1 MVSIL
6 FYSFHPILTQTTL
19 VESPVALLDALNGS
33 GSAAAD
39 AAGTEGAPALQ
50 FGSSTCKGKS
60 GSGSGSGSG
69 GSGVY
74 FAEQPSSAWQRCDAG
89 MDVHTRAM
97 FILPMIVYV
106 SYLSLCSFY
115 EYVYAPDTQGLL
127 QENDSSLQFR
137 RMLQRLARSKA
148 GLLIEKLNLSAVGV
162 SYHLIHSFFIPYRQV
177 FVHQFVTTGCGC
189 RNNCRERQPGCS

>member
-6 FYSFHPILTQTTL
+6 LFSFHPIFAQTIL
-19 VESPVALLDALNGS
+19 VDLIVALLDALNGS

-39 AAGTEGAPALQ
+39 GAGTAGAPALQ

-60 GSGSGSGSG
+60 GGGSG
-69 GSGVY
+69 GEVY
-74 FAEQPSSAWQRCDAG
+74 FADQPSSAWQRCDAG